1 MSDLFVGTLM
11 STPVQTVAPKDD
23 VTTAA
28 ELMATKN
35 IGSVVVMENDQ
46 VVGMVTATDLYR
58 LAANRPPQT
67 DQPVENVMT
76 AAIELITADATVE
89 EAAARLRDA
98 NINHLPVIEDDEL
111 VGIIT
116 TTDIAQY
123 LTELQD

>member
-11 STPVQTVAPKDD
+11 STPVLTVAPESDLA
-23 VTTAA
+23 TAA
-28 ELMATKN
+28 ELMATEE
-35 IGSVVVMENDQ
+35 IGSVVVVEDNQ
-46 VVGMVTATDLYR
+46 VVGMVTATDLYEV
-58 LAANRPPQT
+58 AAHSSPQT

-111 VGIIT
+111 VGIVT

-123 LTELQD
+123 LTELQA